1 MINRK
6 EAMEQ
11 KRVYKRIEDLI
22 EVEFTADSSGATTII
37 KTKTRDISAG
47 GIKVYL
53 NHRLQAGDMMQ
64 LSIKLPRDKDIIRS
78 EAEVVR
84 SDLIGVVG
92 DKGQEMLYE
101 TRFSFRTMPPDLKNQ
116 ITRYIYSCRQQKFD
130 AEKEK

>member
-1 MINRK
+1 
-6 EAMEQ
+6 MEP

-22 EVEFTADSSGATTII
+22 EVELTLESSGAIL

-53 NHRLQAGDMMQ
+53 NRKLQINNMIS
-64 LSIKLPRDKDIIRS
+64 LSITLPHNKGVIQSVAKVI
-78 EAEVVR
+78 A

-101 TRFSFRTMPPDLKNQ
+101 TRFSFRTMSPELKNK
-116 ITRYIYSCRQQKFD
+116 ITRYIYACRKQKLD
-130 AEKEK
+130 AEDK